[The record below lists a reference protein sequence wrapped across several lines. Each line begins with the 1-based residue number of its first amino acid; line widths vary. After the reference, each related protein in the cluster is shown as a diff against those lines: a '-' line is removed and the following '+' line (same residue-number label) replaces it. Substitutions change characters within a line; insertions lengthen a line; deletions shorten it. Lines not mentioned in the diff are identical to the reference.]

1 MNEPSKSKWGGG
13 GGSMGE
19 KCNAVVMV
27 VGGENNKHK
36 VLLKDKHVVVADHFY
51 LALFS
56 TLKQTHCACM
66 WQWI

>member
-1 MNEPSKSKWGGG
+1 
-13 GGSMGE
+13 MGE
-19 KCNAVVMV
+19 KCDAVVVVMV

-36 VLLKDKHVVVADHFY
+36 VLLKDKYVVVVDRFY

-56 TLKQTHCACM
+56 TLEQTHCACM